1 MVTKIIVKSSYKN
14 SNLFKYEAE
23 NQRIQ
28 GFHQRSFGHIKEM
41 LFSTNQV
48 IPQIARFR
56 QTLKD
61 LFEKLSKNREIS
73 RGMNENF
80 DKNGNKIYEEF
91 SLFSD
96 LTTERIRINTFVS
109 DRLSNLLVRLQN
121 AGKNT
126 V

>member
-1 MVTKIIVKSSYKN
+1 M
-14 SNLFKYEAE
+14 
-23 NQRIQ
+23 
-28 GFHQRSFGHIKEM
+28 
-41 LFSTNQV
+41 NQV
-48 IPQIARFR
+48 IPQIAQFR

-80 DKNGNKIYEEF
+80 DKNGNKICAEF

>member
-1 MVTKIIVKSSYKN
+1 
-14 SNLFKYEAE
+14 
-23 NQRIQ
+23 
-28 GFHQRSFGHIKEM
+28 M

-48 IPQIARFR
+48 IPQIAQFR

-61 LFEKLSKNREIS
+61 LFEKLSKNRELS

-80 DKNGNKIYEEF
+80 DQNGNKIYEEF
-91 SLFSD
+91 SLFTD

-126 V
+126 L